1 MRQVQPFMI
10 ALLIFE
16 ELFEDGAFL
25 YQQAKERRPFYE
37 FLVSICGKNRGLPCL
52 VRWRDI

>member
-1 MRQVQPFMI
+1 MI